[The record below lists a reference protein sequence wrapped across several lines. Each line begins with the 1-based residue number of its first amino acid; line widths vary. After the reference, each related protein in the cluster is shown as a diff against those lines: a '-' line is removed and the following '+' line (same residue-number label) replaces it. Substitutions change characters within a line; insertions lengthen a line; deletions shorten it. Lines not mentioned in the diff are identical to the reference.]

1 MSTKKSLCSKTLI
14 VPLFIAIFSLISS
27 GTISAGTSDA
37 EKANA
42 AVLDFTYNNVNKE
55 DAAIISDFFR
65 SELIKSNKFNV
76 LDRNNVEKILKEYNL
91 QSQGLTDT
99 TNSVEIGKLLNVQYI
114 FFGSYSRLD
123 SSFMLTVNMVNIK
136 TGKIEKTEN
145 RSTDINKAQSKLSMT
160 TYVAYSFTGFGVGYE
175 LFWDG
180 KRVGFEP
187 EWSLEE
193 ATKNLE
199 WNRKTNSQYKVDG
212 YYNGKKML

>member
-1 MSTKKSLCSKTLI
+1 MLLKEKTMSTKKSFCSKTLI

-37 EKANA
+37 EKSNA

-65 SELIKSNKFNV
+65 SELIKTNKFNV

-136 TGKIEKTEN
+136 TGKIE
-145 RSTDINKAQSKLSMT
+145 
-160 TYVAYSFTGFGVGYE
+160 
-175 LFWDG
+175 
-180 KRVGFEP
+180 
-187 EWSLEE
+187 
-193 ATKNLE
+193 
-199 WNRKTNSQYKVDG
+199 
-212 YYNGKKML
+212 